1 MERKAKTIL
10 IAEND
15 ANNYRLLEEI
25 LVVLGFKVLQ
35 ASNSKSIIEVMKSN
49 GVDMLIIDMLIPGM
63 QGLNT
68 IKKLRAI
75 NSDVKIVGHVAPSQA
90 GQYKDVGIDDFLA
103 KPCNGKDLSA
113 LVEKYFLIKSG

>member
-1 MERKAKTIL
+1 MERKARTIL

-35 ASNSKSIIEVMKSN
+35 ASNSKSIIEMMKSN

-75 NSDVKIVGHVAPSQA
+75 NSDVKIVGHVATCQS
-90 GQYKDVGIDDFLA
+90 GLYKDVGIDDFLA
-103 KPCNGKDLSA
+103 QPFNGKDLSA